1 MNYQQLLE
9 RVKQHVLSYFKI
21 QNNESLIYHNRRHTE
36 DVVAA
41 AKQIANHYQLD
52 DKDFF
57 IVIAASWFHDTGY
70 MKSLEN
76 HEEHSAQIAEEFLRA
91 QQADDDVITQV
102 KDCIM
107 ATKVPQRP
115 NGLLQEII
123 CDADLFHL
131 GTADFDDKNKLMRK
145 ECKTALNCDFNKQD
159 WRNKTIRFMAAHHYH
174 TDYAKMLLNDS
185 KEKNLQ
191 SLKDKEAKWME
202 KNNAEQ
208 EETNQNLSSA
218 GLPLFSSSSPVND
231 TSVFKEK
238 EVKKKERP
246 DKGIETMFRV
256 SSSNHQRLSD
266 MADNKAHIMITVN
279 SIILSAIISLLLRR
293 LEDYSYLIIP
303 TFIILV
309 VSLTTMIFAI
319 LATRPSLPE
328 GRFSAED
335 VDNKKVNLL
344 FFGNFYRMN
353 LQDYVAG
360 MRNVMADREFLYGS
374 LIIDVYSQGVV
385 LGRKYRLLRISYNIF
400 MFGLIASVLAF
411 IIAAAIN
418 GQGKH

>member
-9 RVKQHVLSYFKI
+9 KVKQHVLSYFKI

-41 AKQIANHYQLD
+41 AMQIANHYQLD

-57 IVIAASWFHDTGY
+57 IVLAASWFHDTGY

-76 HEEHSAQIAEEFLRA
+76 HEEHSAQVAEEFLKA
-91 QQADDDVITQV
+91 QQTDDEVIEQV
-102 KDCIM
+102 KSCIM

-145 ECKTALNCDFNKQD
+145 ECKTALNCDFSKQD
-159 WRNKTIRFMAAHHYH
+159 WRHKTIRFMQAHHYH
-174 TDYAKMLLNDS
+174 TDYAQMLLSDQ

-191 SLKDKEAKWME
+191 GLKDKEAEWME
-202 KNNAEQ
+202 KSKT
-208 EETNQNLSSA
+208 EEEPENVSPA
-218 GLPLFSSSSPVND
+218 GLPLFSSTSPTHD
-231 TSVFKEK
+231 TAVFKEK

-303 TFIILV
+303 TFIILM
-309 VSLTTMIFAI
+309 VSLTTMIFSI

-335 VDNKKVNLL
+335 VDKKKVNLL